1 MLKIL
6 HFSDAHIDMAGQGR
20 RDPASGLPLR
30 VLDFLKAL
38 DTIVE
43 TALAEKVD
51 LVLFAGDAY
60 KDRSPA
66 PTFQREWGRR
76 IMRLAQGGVPV
87 LLLVGNHDLSPAVG
101 RAHALQEYETLHV
114 SRVRVADKPCFL
126 GPDELWGLP
135 LQVIAIPWVT
145 RSNIMANLE
154 LSAAEP
160 DKIFTELESRLAALV
175 DLWLGK
181 ADPALPVLLA
191 AHASVEG
198 ATYGAERA
206 VMLGGDLVL
215 SGSMVR
221 DPRLDYVAL
230 GHIHKSQDLGKGDGH
245 PIVYPGS
252 IERVDWGE
260 AGDEKYFVISY
271 LEKGHRTQ
279 VEWRKL
285 QGRRFIDLKVTVSS
299 PDNLMPQVMAVL
311 PAPEAMAGAI
321 VRLTITLPRQ
331 WDPLLDEAALRAYAE
346 PALEFHLVRRL
357 VMEAR
362 LRLPGDRPISS
373 YTAQDLLGLYWDTV
387 KADKS
392 KIDQAEIQELQ
403 KLAGD
408 IMAGGETPE

>member
-38 DTIVE
+38 DTIVD

-76 IMRLAQGGVPV
+76 IMRLAQSGVPV

-101 RAHALQEYETLHV
+101 RAHALQEYDTLQV
-114 SRVRVADKPCFL
+114 SGVRVADRPCFL
-126 GPDELWGLP
+126 GPGELWGLP
-135 LQVIAIPWVT
+135 LQVIAVPWVT
-145 RSNIMANLE
+145 RSNIMATLE
-154 LSAAEP
+154 MSAVEP
-160 DKIFTELESRLAALV
+160 DKIYAELESRLAALV
-175 DLWLGK
+175 SMWLDK
-181 ADPALPVLLA
+181 ADPSLPVVLT
-191 AHASVEG
+191 AHASVQG

-230 GHIHKSQDLGKGDGH
+230 GHIHKNQDLGLEDGH

-260 AGDEKYFVISY
+260 AGDDKYFVISS
-271 LEKGHRTQ
+271 LEKGQRTQ
-279 VEWRKL
+279 VDWRKL
-285 QGRRFIDLKVTVSS
+285 EGRRFLDRKVNIKS
-299 PDNLMPQVMAVL
+299 PDDLMQQVMAAM
-311 PAPEAMAGAI
+311 PAPEVMAGAI

-331 WDPLLDEAALRAYAE
+331 WDTLLDEAALRAYAE

-357 VMEAR
+357 EMEAR

-373 YTAQDLLGLYWDTV
+373 LTPQDLLGLYWDTV
-387 KADKS
+387 KVN
-392 KIDQAEIQELQ
+392 QAETQAMQ
-403 KLAGD
+403 KLADEIISGGD
-408 IMAGGETPE
+408 NPE